1 MVGFGGEMEETEL
14 EEGEAYKD
22 DTRIDPDVALSYI
35 DEKLQSV
42 LGHFQKDFEG
52 GVSAENLGAKFGGYG
67 SFLPTYQRSQ
77 PKSPHRVQNHSI
89 PRSPNNLPVE
99 GAPQNSTALS
109 DAPLSKR
116 LDTATHSL
124 QSLHTARV
132 ASGDVSAI
140 QVPCLS
146 SGQVADKLCM
156 KFEPSSNKS
165 IYPTNQRTLKV
176 RIKVGSDN
184 KVPKNAAIYSGLGL
198 ISPSSSTGNSQE
210 ESGGIILESQEQSES
225 PTSILQIMTS
235 SPVPGSLLLSPLHDS
250 VLCLIRKDK
259 LPQNSKPVP
268 ALKSSQELSTVLV
281 NGVNG
286 SPFMTRDGRVSKEK
300 KAKLAKKKE
309 ILVELKP
316 GNGIVFE
323 DNMTAVVKNNT
334 ENETVENEQCFSSD
348 MKLQP
353 LSNSTCDVGD
363 MVKGGFTAAEASWE
377 AEKGVLV
384 KESKA
389 DKDGMEDGLSYTD
402 SGKEESLESISGQHG
417 KYEKQEAR
425 GNWVEKT
432 GDHRMRSSHRNV
444 SIDDDRSKSSKIYSP
459 FKAGSDVSRCK
470 EDPNVWTMNH
480 LKAKV
485 VQKST
490 SHEQDERMPRGRK
503 SAFEGNRKSKGSQS
517 NAKVASDLAEQSLMV
532 GVSVVSSDKKKAS
545 KMHNLNLKSQK
556 DIYKAHDKHRDVLED
571 TRREQMG
578 NQMDRFQRCTGE
590 SGKDSEG
597 GAVDKELRA
606 SSEKLKGRS
615 SYKKADNQ
623 LTSETFLKEDGNDY
637 PPTSGGLAS
646 ELEPTLAPSVV
657 IQENWVCCD
666 RCQTWRLLPFGTKPE
681 QLPEKW
687 LCSMLN
693 WLPGMNRC
701 DISEEETTR
710 ALNALYQL
718 PLPGSHNGLQ
728 NHADKIVTGGNSA
741 EVQHFDHNHKNPNS
755 HAVPKRGKKKQVSKE
770 TPNMASNGGQ
780 IQLSNLKKNPQQEA
794 VKSRSINDM
803 NNSSVQHLSKSCN
816 FAVEKNNIKQKEKHE
831 NGADVTRKKPKS
843 KREAEQYAYGARK
856 KIKTE
861 GAVDTNKYW
870 NSKHDEYLVKADF
883 SSSVELPNKV
893 AGTSMQKHNGDYY
906 SKDAKCDTKNILQIS
921 VNKPGDSVQIS
932 RDTGSLDMKS
942 FNGREMSLKKRKLD
956 WHDSQKY
963 LETLQSSGKHLPDI
977 KFSAKEEPVDGEFR
991 KEKKYRVSR
1000 TEEESSTSK
1009 DDDRSTRKGRITR
1022 ILLSGSRDN
1031 AVHGMEEIRSMER
1044 DQQPGKHRSKV
1055 ASRPTLDDVD
1065 SLKRDLGSEQFSTA
1079 ATSSSSKV
1087 SDSRKNRANFREANG
1102 SPAESVSSSPSRTS
1116 NLDKLSPARG
1126 DIVGTND
1133 VRTDDF
1139 PMVANSIKSMSGE
1152 DNVESNKPQT
1162 ARKKK
1167 VSGVFHPELL
1177 GFPALDFRDNNVS
1190 HKFIGKSKFSVK
1202 PPEVENIHLVNTD
1215 ADTLEQK
1222 ISCPRNLHTS
1232 DHFNNTLFPRSVNG
1246 SSLQTEEKDISSGSN
1261 FGRVKVKVSDPS
1273 YVQEGL
1279 SSKQKLQGEA
1289 VIGPHHRASYPEERS
1304 DMKCSIKSIK
1314 DDNSFG
1320 KKGSGKWAYDSKSKN
1335 QLKFRENDG
1344 SDVKLG
1350 ALSRAGGSVSSQQ
1363 NLIQDFEGEITKK
1376 NNLIQVESRGGKSQV
1391 FPRHAGKQET
1401 MARVQPVSGLQNK
1414 IEFDVLSVDASG
1426 NGDVSKVSKQ
1436 AGKPVN
1442 QKSLGNLVSNRWE
1455 VRDVNASSPQRWNA
1469 SGHTASNALKEAEDL
1484 REYAD
1489 QLKISGFDFECNEA
1503 YFQAA
1508 LKFLHCALLLETCN
1522 SDNYKHG
1529 EMSPMQIYNS
1539 TAKLCEICAHEY
1551 EKRQEM
1557 AAAAL
1562 AYKCMEV
1569 AYMKVVYC
1577 KHSST
1582 SRDRHELQASL
1593 QVVPQG
1599 ESPSSSASDVDNL
1612 NNQAMVDK
1620 AGLSKGIG
1628 SHAGNHFISARNRP
1642 NFVRLLDF
1650 TKDVN
1655 SAMEASRNSQ
1665 NAFAAANVILE
1676 DGQNKEGIVSV
1687 KRVIDF
1693 GFQDVEELIR
1703 LVKLATGAI
1712 SRQGF
1717 SGSKN

>member
-1 MVGFGGEMEETEL
+1 MEETEL
-14 EEGEAYKD
+14 EEGEVYKD
-22 DTRIDPDVALSYI
+22 NTLVDPDVAFSYI
-35 DEKLQSV
+35 DEKLKSV

-52 GVSAENLGAKFGGYG
+52 LISAENLGPKFGGYG

-77 PKSPHRVQNHSI
+77 PKRPQRVQNHSL
-89 PRSPNNLPVE
+89 PRSPLS
-99 GAPQNSTALS
+99 QNSTALS
-109 DAPLSKR
+109 DAPLSQR
-116 LDTATHSL
+116 LHTATHSL
-124 QSLHTARV
+124 QSLHIARV

-176 RIKVGSDN
+176 RMKVGSDY
-184 KVPKNAAIYSGLGL
+184 KVPKNAAIYSGIGL
-198 ISPSSSTGNSQE
+198 ISPSSSTGNRPE
-210 ESGGIILESQEQSES
+210 ESGGIILESEEQSES

-235 SPVPGSLLLSPLHDS
+235 SHVPGSLLLSPLQGS

-268 ALKSSQELSTVLV
+268 ALKS
-281 NGVNG
+281 
-286 SPFMTRDGRVSKEK
+286 
-300 KAKLAKKKE
+300 
-309 ILVELKP
+309 
-316 GNGIVFE
+316 
-323 DNMTAVVKNNT
+323 
-334 ENETVENEQCFSSD
+334 
-348 MKLQP
+348 
-353 LSNSTCDVGD
+353 
-363 MVKGGFTAAEASWE
+363 
-377 AEKGVLV
+377 
-384 KESKA
+384 KA
-389 DKDGMEDGLSYTD
+389 DKDGIEDRLSYTD

-417 KYEKQEAR
+417 KNEKQEAR

-444 SIDDDRSKSSKIYSP
+444 SIDDDRSKSIKIYSP
-459 FKAGSDVSRCK
+459 FKAGSNVSRCK

-490 SHEQDERMPRGRK
+490 SHEQDEKMPSGRK
-503 SAFEGNRKSKGSQS
+503 SVFEGNRKSRGSQS
-517 NAKVASDLAEQSLMV
+517 NAKVASDLAEESLMV
-532 GVSVVSSDKKKAS
+532 GVSAVSNDKKKAI
-545 KMHNLNLKSQK
+545 KMHNLNLKSLK

-578 NQMDRFQRCTGE
+578 NQMDRFQRRTGD
-590 SGKDSEG
+590 SGKDSEV

-623 LTSETFLKEDGNDY
+623 LTSETFLKEDGNDC
-637 PPTSGGLAS
+637 PPTSGALAS

-666 RCQTWRLLPFGTKPE
+666 QCQRWRLLPFGTKPE
-681 QLPEKW
+681 ELPEKW

-710 ALNALYQL
+710 ALNELYQL

-741 EVQHFDHNHKNPNS
+741 EVRHFDHKHKNPNS
-755 HAVPKRGKKKQVSKE
+755 HAIPINRGKKKQVSKE
-770 TPNMASNGGQ
+770 TPNMASDGGQ
-780 IQLSNLKKNPQQEA
+780 MQLSNLKKNSQQEA

-816 FAVEKNNIKQKEKHE
+816 FAVEKNNIKQKEKQE

-843 KREAEQYAYGARK
+843 KREAEQHAYGAKK

-883 SSSVELPNKV
+883 SSGVELPNKV
-893 AGTSMQKHNGDYY
+893 AGKSMQKHNGDYY
-906 SKDAKCDTKNILQIS
+906 SMDAKCDAKNILQIS
-921 VNKPGDSVQIS
+921 VKKPGESVQIS

-942 FNGREMSLKKRKLD
+942 YNGREMSLKKRKLD
-956 WHDSQKY
+956 WHDSQKC

-991 KEKKYRVSR
+991 KEKKYR
-1000 TEEESSTSK
+1000 
-1009 DDDRSTRKGRITR
+1009 
-1022 ILLSGSRDN
+1022 
-1031 AVHGMEEIRSMER
+1031 
-1044 DQQPGKHRSKV
+1044 
-1055 ASRPTLDDVD
+1055 
-1065 SLKRDLGSEQFSTA
+1065 
-1079 ATSSSSKV
+1079 
-1087 SDSRKNRANFREANG
+1087 
-1102 SPAESVSSSPSRTS
+1102 
-1116 NLDKLSPARG
+1116 
-1126 DIVGTND
+1126 
-1133 VRTDDF
+1133 
-1139 PMVANSIKSMSGE
+1139 
-1152 DNVESNKPQT
+1152 
-1162 ARKKK
+1162 
-1167 VSGVFHPELL
+1167 
-1177 GFPALDFRDNNVS
+1177 
-1190 HKFIGKSKFSVK
+1190 
-1202 PPEVENIHLVNTD
+1202 
-1215 ADTLEQK
+1215 
-1222 ISCPRNLHTS
+1222 
-1232 DHFNNTLFPRSVNG
+1232 
-1246 SSLQTEEKDISSGSN
+1246 
-1261 FGRVKVKVSDPS
+1261 
-1273 YVQEGL
+1273 
-1279 SSKQKLQGEA
+1279 
-1289 VIGPHHRASYPEERS
+1289 
-1304 DMKCSIKSIK
+1304 
-1314 DDNSFG
+1314 
-1320 KKGSGKWAYDSKSKN
+1320 
-1335 QLKFRENDG
+1335 
-1344 SDVKLG
+1344 
-1350 ALSRAGGSVSSQQ
+1350 
-1363 NLIQDFEGEITKK
+1363 
-1376 NNLIQVESRGGKSQV
+1376 
-1391 FPRHAGKQET
+1391 
-1401 MARVQPVSGLQNK
+1401 
-1414 IEFDVLSVDASG
+1414 
-1426 NGDVSKVSKQ
+1426 
-1436 AGKPVN
+1436 
-1442 QKSLGNLVSNRWE
+1442 E
-1455 VRDVNASSPQRWNA
+1455 VRDLNASSPQRWDA

-1539 TAKLCEICAHEY
+1539 SAKLCEICGHEY

-1582 SRDRHELQASL
+1582 SRDRLEVLASL

-1599 ESPSSSASDVDNL
+1599 ESPSSSASEVDNL
-1612 NNQAMVDK
+1612 NNEAIVNK

-1628 SHAGNHFISARNRP
+1628 SHAGNHFIIARNRP

-1655 SAMEASRNSQ
+1655 SAMEASWKSQ

-1703 LVKLATGAI
+1703 LVKLAIGAI

-1717 SGSKN
+1717 SGSRN